1 MKTVGLTGGI
11 CSGKSTVAR
20 ILVNLGAVNIDTDKI
35 GHDLLKSDG
44 EVRRQVIDTF
54 GSEVLAQDGSIDRG
68 KLADIVFYDHNLL
81 FKLNDIT
88 HPKIYVKVKNL
99 LEGHRRKKM
108 MVSVIEAPLLPKAG
122 WESLID
128 ELWVT
133 IASRTTILKR
143 LKERGLSI
151 KDSMARLASQ
161 MPPQEQVSCADAIIN
176 TDCSFQELVVRVTEL
191 WEKLINS

>member
-11 CSGKSTVAR
+11 CSGKTTVAR
-20 ILVNLGAVNIDTDKI
+20 ILVDLGAVTINTDKI

-54 GSEVLAQDGSIDRG
+54 GSDVLTEDGGIDRG
-68 KLADIVFYDHNLL
+68 KLANIVFHDHRLL

-88 HPKIYVKVKNL
+88 HPKIYIKVKDL
-99 LEGHRRKKM
+99 LEGHRKKKT

-151 KDSMARLASQ
+151 KDAMARLASQ
-161 MPPQEQVSCADAIIN
+161 MPPQEQISCADEVIN
-176 TDCSFQELVVRVTEL
+176 TDCSFQELVVQVTEL
-191 WEKLINS
+191 WKKLINS